1 MSKRETDRSA
11 LRQALDSDWPQIQ
24 KHLLE
29 KAAEEA
35 GRDDPHEP
43 YWTTDEHGKR
53 TLHMSPDS
61 WWLENYDEK
70 DVILHVNGVAIMN
83 TQLWHADS
91 AVATF
96 RDAYGIQR
104 DETAGDCFTQDDI
117 LAQIAR
123 FPQGQFAAMRTSG
136 PAAGNAVGMAITMRT
151 SRPPTAPI
159 LPWLEAIG
167 DLRIARHEADG
178 DWLYGVEMA
187 VHTMYR
193 LQGIGTGLYE
203 ARFQMARELNLRG
216 WYAVGMLMGYKD
228 HADAMD
234 VVEYGEKVIAGELID
249 PTVTMQMNRGFL
261 AERVVTNY
269 CEEAS
274 AADAGVLIVWEN
286 PDYEA

>member
-1 MSKRETDRSA
+1 MSKRETDKSA
-11 LRQALDSDWPQIQ
+11 LKQALEGDWPQIQ

-43 YWTTDEHGKR
+43 YWTTDEHGNR
-53 TLHMSPDS
+53 TLHMSLDS

-83 TQLWHADS
+83 TQPWQADS
-91 AVATF
+91 AVVTF

-104 DETAGDCFTQDDI
+104 DEAEDDCFTQDDI

-136 PAAGNAVGMAITMRT
+136 PAAGNAVGMAVTMRT

-193 LQGIGTGLYE
+193 RKGIGTGLYQ

-234 VVEYGEKVIAGELID
+234 VVEYGEKVIAGELVD

-286 PDYEA
+286 PDYET